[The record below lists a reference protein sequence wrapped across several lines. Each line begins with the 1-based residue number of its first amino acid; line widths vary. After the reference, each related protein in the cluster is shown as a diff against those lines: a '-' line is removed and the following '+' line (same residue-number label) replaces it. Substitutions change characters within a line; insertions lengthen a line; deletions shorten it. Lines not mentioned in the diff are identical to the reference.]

1 VFGGH
6 EAKMNDFSFVDETYL
21 ISDIPEDL
29 KIDHAF
35 ECVGGSA
42 SENAINQIIDYIHPQ
57 GMISLLGVSENP
69 VPINTRMVLEKGL
82 ILQGNSRS
90 NYNDFQ
96 KAIDLIN
103 ANPEL
108 TDYLSTIISEEVEV
122 RSIDDMI
129 LAFENDVTNEFK
141 TIMKWCI

>member
-1 VFGGH
+1 
-6 EAKMNDFSFVDETYL
+6 MNYFSFVDETYL
-21 ISDIPEDL
+21 ISDIPEGL
-29 KIDHAF
+29 KVNHAF

-42 SENAINQIIDYIHPQ
+42 SENAINQMIDYIQPQ

-90 NYNDFQ
+90 NYDDFK
-96 KAIDLIN
+96 KAIALIHE
-103 ANPEL
+103 NPDL
-108 TDYLSTIISEEVEV
+108 TDYLSTIISEEIEV
-122 RSIDDMI
+122 RTIDDMI